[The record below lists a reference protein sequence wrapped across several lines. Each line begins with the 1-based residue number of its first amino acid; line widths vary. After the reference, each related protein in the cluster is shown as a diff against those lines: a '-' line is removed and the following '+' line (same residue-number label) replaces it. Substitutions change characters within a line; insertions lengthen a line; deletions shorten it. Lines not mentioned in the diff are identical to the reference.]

1 MKDLKKY
8 LSELLFNERFFLPLI
23 LLLTI
28 FFALA
33 VFYNFFIYLALTLI
47 AFMCIFFDFERMLC
61 IFMLSMSFQMSFIN
75 STFGIMLCIILGF
88 ACLKFL
94 IRVYLGKQSINR
106 RLWQLFL
113 LFVFYLLLPVHKIE
127 LKSLIYFVAILFFVF
142 FIIQQ
147 KSNLTIGKIIFYT
160 SLGLIISGVLSLF
173 PAISNQIGLTYKKFG
188 TVLVKGFTPNPN
200 NFAMLSSLTIS
211 IVVFF
216 TTKKYGFLWYFIL
229 IPLMCLTYLTVSRG
243 FFICICLVILYFLIM
258 TIVKRNKKF
267 AINLVAIL
275 SIFAIVFVLFG
286 TQTKVYVR
294 YFSQQESVTTA
305 NTVTETQTQDDN
317 LWTDGTKLDPGRI
330 GLWKRYLKDVASSP
344 EKLLFGVGVTSRE
357 LGTNPHNFYIHFLW
371 NHGIVGVGLFAFIML
386 EIFLKLFNKFKV
398 HEANCNLLTLLFI
411 FCIETIYFDNVFLF
425 AFVLLTITAGGKFDD
440 LYDND
445 KDLSPTKSNNF
456 INFIKIK

>member
-8 LSELLFNERFFLPLI
+8 LSELLFNERFFLPMI

-33 VFYNFFIYLALTLI
+33 VFYNFFIYLALILI

-127 LKSLIYFVAILFFVF
+127 LKPLIYFVAILFFVF

-147 KSNLTIGKIIFYT
+147 KPNLTIGKIIFYT

-200 NFAMLSSLTIS
+200 NFAVLSSLTIS

-229 IPLMCLTYLTVSRG
+229 IPLMCLAYMTVSRG
-243 FFICICLVILYFLIM
+243 YFICICLIILYFLIT

-275 SIFAIVFVLFG
+275 SIFAIIIVSFG
-286 TQTKVYVR
+286 AQTKAYSR
-294 YFSQQESVTTA
+294 YFSQYTSA
-305 NTVTETQTQDDN
+305 NTATTTIIETQTQTQNND
-317 LWTDGTKLDPGRI
+317 LWIDGTKLDPGRI

-344 EKLLFGVGVTSRE
+344 EKLLFGVGVTSKE
-357 LGTNPHNFYIHFLW
+357 LGMSPHSVYIHFLW

-386 EIFLKLFNKFKV
+386 EIFLKLFNKFKA

-411 FCIETIYFDNVFLF
+411 FCIESIYFSNIFLF
-425 AFVLLTITAGGKFDD
+425 AFVLLIASAGGKFDD
-440 LYDND
+440 IYDD
-445 KDLSPTKSNNF
+445 KKKF
-456 INFIKIK
+456 ITHKVT